1 MKHIGGFFHATK
13 KYQHRHASTATGRAD
28 YILLFCVFLLAV
40 FGLLMVYDSSV
51 AIAIRDF
58 GNPYYYVVEQMKWL
72 ILGFVALLVVS
83 RIHYH
88 TWLRLSVPM
97 LVTTLVLLVAVFL
110 PGIGIGALGA
120 RRWLNFGFF
129 VLQPAELTKLVLVLY
144 LSAWFSTTEKGRLP
158 AFLLLLGA
166 VAGLVILEPDLGT
179 TIIIVGIS
187 VCMYFFSGAPL
198 KHFAAM
204 VPVLISGVIGLIV
217 AAPYRYARLMTFL
230 NPDSDPQGAS
240 YQIKQILIALGS
252 GGWFGVGIGKSKQ
265 KFEYLPEA
273 NTDSIFAIIGEE
285 LGFIGS
291 VLIISL
297 FVFILWRGFRIAKY
311 APDIEGK
318 LMALGITVWFGI
330 QTCVNL
336 GAMVALVPLTGVP
349 LPLISYGGSSL
360 IIILSA
366 FAILL
371 NISKHMVK
379 RER

>member
-1 MKHIGGFFHATK
+1 MKHIGSFLHASR
-13 KYQHRHASTATGRAD
+13 KYKHRHASTATGGAD
-28 YILLFCVFLLAV
+28 YILLFCVFILSV

-58 GNPYYYVVEQMKWL
+58 GTPYYYVFEQLKWL
-72 ILGFVALLVVS
+72 ILGFVALLIVS

-88 TWLRLSVPM
+88 TWLRLAVPM
-97 LVTTLVLLVAVFL
+97 VMVTLVLLVAVFL

-129 VLQPAELTKLVLVLY
+129 VLQPAELTKLVLVVY
-144 LSAWFSTTEKGRLP
+144 LSAWFSSSEKGRLP
-158 AFLLLLGA
+158 AFLLLLA
-166 VAGLVILEPDLGT
+166 TFAGLVILEPDLGT

-187 VCMYFFSGAPL
+187 ISMYFFSGAPL

-204 VPVLISGVIGLIV
+204 IPVLIAGVIGLILV
-217 AAPYRYARLMTFL
+217 APYRLARLMTFL
-230 NPDSDPQGAS
+230 NPEADPQGAS
-240 YQIKQILIALGS
+240 YQIRQILIALGS
-252 GGWFGVGIGKSKQ
+252 GGWFGVGIGRSKQ

-285 LGFIGS
+285 LGFVGAL
-291 VLIISL
+291 LIISI
-297 FVFILWRGFRIAKY
+297 FIFILWRGFRIAKY
-311 APDIEGK
+311 APDTEGK

-336 GAMVALVPLTGVP
+336 GAMVALIPLTGVP